1 MGCDE
6 LDNGCFMD
14 YIDANDCSPS
24 PMACTLSDIA
34 QKTGFSVSTVS
45 RVLHDNSNRYKI
57 REETKDAIRQAA
69 RDLGYTPNKIAR
81 GLRLNQTHQI
91 GIIVADL
98 ANPFFATMVKSI
110 SKEARKSG
118 YSIVVCDSDENS
130 HIEQESLNT
139 LLENR
144 VDGLLIAAVGLE
156 RDHLARFASG
166 SIPLVLLDR
175 LYDDL
180 PVDAVSVDNVK
191 GAYAATQHLI
201 AQGHARIAMIQGLPG
216 TYANTGRVTGYR
228 QALGDAGIGVREGY
242 VVGDDFGTL
251 NGAIG
256 TKQLVELAEP
266 PTAIFAAGD
275 LIALGVLDALR
286 EKRMVVP
293 RDISLV
299 TFDDPSFA
307 QHLSPP
313 LTAVE
318 QPIEQMG
325 EMGVKL
331 LLRRLREPQSG
342 PRRILLEPRLTVRES
357 VAPIATHR

>member
-1 MGCDE
+1 MQT
-6 LDNGCFMD
+6 
-14 YIDANDCSPS
+14 IASKQ
-24 PMACTLSDIA
+24 MACTLNDIA
-34 QKTGFSVSTVS
+34 LKTGFSVSTVS

-57 REETKDAIRQAA
+57 RDETKEAIRHTA
-69 RDLGYTPNKIAR
+69 RELGYTPNKIAR
-81 GLRLNQTHQI
+81 GLRLNQTHQL

-118 YSIVVCDSDENS
+118 YSIVVCDSDENT
-130 HIEQESLNT
+130 HLEQESLNT
-139 LLENR
+139 LVENR

-156 RDHLARFASG
+156 RAHLERFAGG
-166 SIPLVLLDR
+166 SIPIVLLDR

-191 GAYAATQHLI
+191 GAYAATQHLV
-201 AQGHARIAMIQGLPG
+201 QHGHTRIAILQGLPG
-216 TYANTGRVTGYR
+216 TYANTGRLTGYR
-228 QALGDAGIGVREGY
+228 QSLVDAGIPVREEY
-242 VVGDDFGTL
+242 IVGDDFGTL
-251 NGAIG
+251 NGTLG
-256 TKQLVELAEP
+256 MRQLLHLPEP
-266 PTAIFAAGD
+266 PTAVFAAGD
-275 LIALGVLDALR
+275 LIALGALDALR
-286 EKRMVVP
+286 EEHKTIP
-293 RDISLV
+293 RDLSLV

-331 LLRRLREPQSG
+331 LLRRLREPATGS
-342 PRRILLEPRLTVRES
+342 RRILLEPRLSVRES
-357 VAPIATHR
+357 VATPGSLR